1 MMAALGRR
9 KAKTQAHRSAARI
22 AAAATAV
29 GLAAGLAACG
39 AGDGDSDGDGEDGDE
54 RTLTVF
60 AAASLQ
66 KPFEAIAERFE
77 EDNPGVDVVLS
88 FDGSQSLVD
97 QLGAGAPADVLA
109 TADART
115 MARAEDAGTV
125 RVPQEFA
132 TNTLTLIVPAGNP
145 AGVTGLDSSL
155 DGAKLVVCAP
165 EVPCGAATEQLEA
178 NAGVELAPV
187 SEESKVSDVRG
198 KVESGQA
205 DAGIVYRTDAA
216 AATGVEAIDVEG
228 ADQAVN
234 DYPIAVTAEAG
245 EDGQR
250 FSDAETWIR
259 AVLSDWGRDIL
270 ADAGFGA
277 VTGADGP
284 R

>member
-9 KAKTQAHRSAARI
+9 KAKTQGHRSAARI

-39 AGDGDSDGDGEDGDE
+39 AGDGDGEDGDE

-132 TNTLTLIVPAGNP
+132 TNALTLIVPAGNP

-178 NAGVELAPV
+178 NAGVELTPV

-216 AATGVEAIDVEG
+216 AAGDRVEAIDIAG
-228 ADQAVN
+228 ADDVVN
-234 DYPIAVTAEAG
+234 AYPIAVTADAG
-245 EDGQR
+245 ADGQR
-250 FSDAETWIR
+250 FADAETWIR
-259 AVLSDWGRDIL
+259 AVTSDWGRKIM

-277 VTGADGP
+277 P

>member
-9 KAKTQAHRSAARI
+9 KAKTQGHRSAARI

-39 AGDGDSDGDGEDGDE
+39 AGDGDGEDGDE

-132 TNTLTLIVPAGNP
+132 TNALTLIVPAGNP

-178 NAGVELAPV
+178 NAGVELTPV

-216 AATGVEAIDVEG
+216 AAGDRVEAIDIAG
-228 ADQAVN
+228 ADDVVN
-234 DYPIAVTAEAG
+234 AYPIAVTADAG
-245 EDGQR
+245 ADGQR
-250 FSDAETWIR
+250 FADAETWIR
-259 AVLSDWGRDIL
+259 AVTSDWGRKIL

-277 VTGADGP
+277 P

>member
-9 KAKTQAHRSAARI
+9 KAKKQGHRSAARI

-39 AGDGDSDGDGEDGDE
+39 AGDGTGGGVE

-165 EVPCGAATEQLEA
+165 EVPCGAATQQLEA
-178 NAGVELAPV
+178 NTGVEIAPV

-216 AATGVEAIDVEG
+216 AAGDRVEAIDIAG
-228 ADQAVN
+228 ADDVVN
-234 DYPIAVTAEAG
+234 AYPIAVTADAG
-245 EDGQR
+245 ADGQR
-250 FSDAETWIR
+250 FADAETWIR
-259 AVLSDWGRDIL
+259 AVTSDWGRKIL

-277 VTGADGP
+277 P

>member
-9 KAKTQAHRSAARI
+9 KAKTQGHRSAARI

-39 AGDGDSDGDGEDGDE
+39 AGDGDGEDGDE

-132 TNTLTLIVPAGNP
+132 TNALTLIVPAGNP

-178 NAGVELAPV
+178 NAGVEIAPV

-216 AATGVEAIDVEG
+216 EAGDRVEAIDIAG
-228 ADQAVN
+228 ADDVVN
-234 DYPIAVTAEAG
+234 AYPIAVTADAG
-245 EDGQR
+245 ADGQR
-250 FSDAETWIR
+250 FADAETWIR
-259 AVLSDWGRDIL
+259 AVTSDWGRKIL

-277 VTGADGP
+277 P

>member
-216 AATGVEAIDVEG
+216 AAGDRVEAIDIAG
-228 ADQAVN
+228 ADEVVN
-234 DYPIAVTAEAG
+234 AYPIAVTADAG
-245 EDGQR
+245 ADGQR
-250 FSDAETWIR
+250 FADAETWIR
-259 AVLSDWGRDIL
+259 AVTSDWGRKIM
-270 ADAGFGA
+270 ADAGFRA
-277 VTGADGP
+277 P

>member
-1 MMAALGRR
+1 MMAARARR
-9 KAKTQAHRSAARI
+9 KAKKQGHRSAARI

-39 AGDGDSDGDGEDGDE
+39 AGDGEDGDE
-54 RTLTVF
+54 PLTVF

-66 KPFEAIAERFE
+66 QPFEAIAERFE

-97 QLGAGAPADVLA
+97 QLGAGAPANVLA

-178 NAGVELAPV
+178 NAGVEIAPV

-216 AATGVEAIDVEG
+216 AAGDRVEAIDIAG
-228 ADQAVN
+228 ADEVVN
-234 DYPIAVTAEAG
+234 AYPIAVTADAG
-245 EDGQR
+245 ADGQR
-250 FSDAETWIR
+250 FADAETWIR
-259 AVLSDWGRDIL
+259 AVTSDWGRKIL

-277 VTGADGP
+277 P

>member
-9 KAKTQAHRSAARI
+9 KAKTQGHRSAARI

-39 AGDGDSDGDGEDGDE
+39 AGDGDGEDGDE

-66 KPFEAIAERFE
+66 QPFEAIAERFE
-77 EDNPGVDVVLS
+77 EDNPGIDVVLS

-178 NAGVELAPV
+178 NAGVELTPV

-216 AATGVEAIDVEG
+216 AAGDRVEAIDIAG
-228 ADQAVN
+228 ADDVVN
-234 DYPIAVTAEAG
+234 AYPIAVTADAG
-245 EDGQR
+245 ADGQR
-250 FSDAETWIR
+250 FADAETWIR
-259 AVLSDWGRDIL
+259 AVTSDWGRKIL

-277 VTGADGP
+277 P

>member
-9 KAKTQAHRSAARI
+9 KAKKQGHRSAARI

-39 AGDGDSDGDGEDGDE
+39 AGDGDGEDGDE

-109 TADART
+109 TADARA
-115 MARAEDAGTV
+115 MSRAEDAGTV

-216 AATGVEAIDVEG
+216 AAGDRVEAIDIAG
-228 ADQAVN
+228 ADEVVN
-234 DYPIAVTAEAG
+234 AYPIAVTADAG
-245 EDGQR
+245 ADGQR
-250 FSDAETWIR
+250 FADAETWIR
-259 AVLSDWGRDIL
+259 AVTSDWGRKIM

-277 VTGADGP
+277 P

>member
-9 KAKTQAHRSAARI
+9 KAKTQGHRSAARI

-39 AGDGDSDGDGEDGDE
+39 AGDGEDGDE

-216 AATGVEAIDVEG
+216 AAGGRVEAIDIAG
-228 ADQAVN
+228 ADDVVN
-234 DYPIAVTAEAG
+234 AYPIAVTADAG
-245 EDGQR
+245 ADGQR
-250 FSDAETWIR
+250 FADAETWIR
-259 AVLSDWGRDIL
+259 AVTSDWGRKIL

-277 VTGADGP
+277 P

>member
-9 KAKTQAHRSAARI
+9 KAKTQGHRSAARI

-39 AGDGDSDGDGEDGDE
+39 AGDGDGEDGDE

-178 NAGVELAPV
+178 NAGVELTPV

-216 AATGVEAIDVEG
+216 EAGDRVEAIDIAG
-228 ADQAVN
+228 ADDVVN
-234 DYPIAVTAEAG
+234 AYPIAVTADAG
-245 EDGQR
+245 ADGQR
-250 FSDAETWIR
+250 FADAETWIR
-259 AVLSDWGRDIL
+259 AVTSDWGRKIL

-277 VTGADGP
+277 P

>member
-9 KAKTQAHRSAARI
+9 KAKTQGHRSAARI

-39 AGDGDSDGDGEDGDE
+39 AGDGEDGDE

-66 KPFEAIAERFE
+66 QPFEAIAERFE

-165 EVPCGAATEQLEA
+165 EVPCGAATEQLET

-216 AATGVEAIDVEG
+216 AAGDRVEAIDIAG
-228 ADQAVN
+228 ADEVVN
-234 DYPIAVTAEAG
+234 AYPIAVTADAG
-245 EDGQR
+245 ADGQR
-250 FSDAETWIR
+250 FADAETWIR
-259 AVLSDWGRDIL
+259 AVTPDWGRKIL

-277 VTGADGP
+277 P

>member
-9 KAKTQAHRSAARI
+9 KAKTQGHRSAARI

-39 AGDGDSDGDGEDGDE
+39 AGDGDGEDGDE

-178 NAGVELAPV
+178 NAGVEIAPV

-216 AATGVEAIDVEG
+216 EAGDRVEAIDIAG
-228 ADQAVN
+228 ADDVVN
-234 DYPIAVTAEAG
+234 AYPIAVTADAG
-245 EDGQR
+245 ADGQR
-250 FSDAETWIR
+250 FADAETWIR
-259 AVLSDWGRDIL
+259 AVTSDWGRKIL

-277 VTGADGP
+277 P

>member
-9 KAKTQAHRSAARI
+9 KAKKQGHRSAARI

-39 AGDGDSDGDGEDGDE
+39 AGDGDGEDGDE

-178 NAGVELAPV
+178 NAGVELTPV

-216 AATGVEAIDVEG
+216 AAGDRVEAIDIAG
-228 ADQAVN
+228 ADDVVN
-234 DYPIAVTAEAG
+234 AYPIAVTADAG
-245 EDGQR
+245 ADGQR
-250 FSDAETWIR
+250 FADAETWIR
-259 AVLSDWGRDIL
+259 AVTSDWGRKIL

-277 VTGADGP
+277 P

>member
-9 KAKTQAHRSAARI
+9 KAKTQGHRSAARI

-39 AGDGDSDGDGEDGDE
+39 AGDGDGEDGDE

-216 AATGVEAIDVEG
+216 EAGDRVEAIDIAG
-228 ADQAVN
+228 ADEVVN
-234 DYPIAVTAEAG
+234 AYPIAVTADAG
-245 EDGQR
+245 ADGQR
-250 FSDAETWIR
+250 FADAETWIR
-259 AVLSDWGRDIL
+259 AVTSDWGRKIL

-277 VTGADGP
+277 P

>member
-9 KAKTQAHRSAARI
+9 KAKTQGHRSAARI

-39 AGDGDSDGDGEDGDE
+39 AGDGDGEDGDE

-66 KPFEAIAERFE
+66 QPFEAIAERFE

-178 NAGVELAPV
+178 NAGVELTPV

-216 AATGVEAIDVEG
+216 AAGDRVEAIDIAG
-228 ADQAVN
+228 ADEVVN
-234 DYPIAVTAEAG
+234 AYPIAVTADAG
-245 EDGQR
+245 ADGQR
-250 FSDAETWIR
+250 FADAETWIR
-259 AVLSDWGRDIL
+259 AVTSDWGRKIL

-277 VTGADGP
+277 L

>member
-9 KAKTQAHRSAARI
+9 QAKTQGHRSAARI

-39 AGDGDSDGDGEDGDE
+39 AGAGNGGGDE

-115 MARAEDAGTV
+115 MSRAEDAGTV

-216 AATGVEAIDVEG
+216 EAGDRVEDIDIAG
-228 ADQAVN
+228 ADEVVN
-234 DYPIAVTAEAG
+234 AYPIAVTADAG
-245 EDGQR
+245 ADGQR
-250 FSDAETWIR
+250 FADAETWIR
-259 AVLSDWGRDIL
+259 AVTSDWGRKIL

-277 VTGADGP
+277 P

>member
-1 MMAALGRR
+1 MMAALGRS
-9 KAKTQAHRSAARI
+9 KAKTQGHRSAARI

-39 AGDGDSDGDGEDGDE
+39 AGDGDGEDGDE

-132 TNTLTLIVPAGNP
+132 TNALTLIVPAGNP

-178 NAGVELAPV
+178 NAGVELTPV

-216 AATGVEAIDVEG
+216 AAGDRVEAIDIAG
-228 ADQAVN
+228 ADDVVN
-234 DYPIAVTAEAG
+234 AYPIAVTADAG
-245 EDGQR
+245 ADGQR
-250 FSDAETWIR
+250 FADAETWIR
-259 AVLSDWGRDIL
+259 AVTSDWGRKIL

-277 VTGADGP
+277 P

>member
-9 KAKTQAHRSAARI
+9 KAKTQGHRSAARI

-39 AGDGDSDGDGEDGDE
+39 AGDGEDGDE

-165 EVPCGAATEQLEA
+165 EVPCGAATEQLET

-216 AATGVEAIDVEG
+216 EAGDRVEAIDIAG
-228 ADQAVN
+228 ADEVVN
-234 DYPIAVTAEAG
+234 AYPIAVTADAG
-245 EDGQR
+245 ADGQR
-250 FSDAETWIR
+250 FADAETWIR
-259 AVLSDWGRDIL
+259 AVTSDWGRKIM

-277 VTGADGP
+277 P

>member
-9 KAKTQAHRSAARI
+9 KAKTQGHRSAARI

-39 AGDGDSDGDGEDGDE
+39 AGDGDGEDGDE

-178 NAGVELAPV
+178 NAGVELRPV

-216 AATGVEAIDVEG
+216 AAGDRVEAIDIAG
-228 ADQAVN
+228 ADEVVN
-234 DYPIAVTAEAG
+234 AYPIAVTADAG
-245 EDGQR
+245 ADGQR
-250 FSDAETWIR
+250 FADAETWIR
-259 AVLSDWGRDIL
+259 AVTSDWGRKIL

-277 VTGADGP
+277 P

>member
-9 KAKTQAHRSAARI
+9 KAKTQGHRSAARI

-39 AGDGDSDGDGEDGDE
+39 AGDGDGEDGDE

-178 NAGVELAPV
+178 NAGVELTPV

-216 AATGVEAIDVEG
+216 AAGDRVEAIDIAG
-228 ADQAVN
+228 ADDVVN
-234 DYPIAVTAEAG
+234 AYPIAVTADAG
-245 EDGQR
+245 ADGQR
-250 FSDAETWIR
+250 FADAETWIR
-259 AVLSDWGRDIL
+259 AVTSDWGRKIL

-277 VTGADGP
+277 P

>member
-9 KAKTQAHRSAARI
+9 KAKTQGHRSAARI

-39 AGDGDSDGDGEDGDE
+39 AGDGDGEDGDE

-66 KPFEAIAERFE
+66 QPFEAIAERFE

-178 NAGVELAPV
+178 NAGVELTPV

-216 AATGVEAIDVEG
+216 AAGDRVEAIDIAG
-228 ADQAVN
+228 ADEVVN
-234 DYPIAVTAEAG
+234 AYPIAVTADAG
-245 EDGQR
+245 ADGQR
-250 FSDAETWIR
+250 FADAETWIR
-259 AVLSDWGRDIL
+259 AVTSDWGRKIL

-277 VTGADGP
+277 P

>member
-9 KAKTQAHRSAARI
+9 KAKTQGHRSAARI

-39 AGDGDSDGDGEDGDE
+39 AGDGEDGDE

-77 EDNPGVDVVLS
+77 EDNPGIDVVLS

-165 EVPCGAATEQLEA
+165 EVPCGAATEQLET

-216 AATGVEAIDVEG
+216 AAGDRVEAIDIAG
-228 ADQAVN
+228 ADEVVN
-234 DYPIAVTAEAG
+234 AYPIAVTADAG
-245 EDGQR
+245 ADGQR
-250 FSDAETWIR
+250 FADAETWIR
-259 AVLSDWGRDIL
+259 AVTSDWGRKIL

-277 VTGADGP
+277 P

>member
-9 KAKTQAHRSAARI
+9 KAKTQGHRSAARI

-39 AGDGDSDGDGEDGDE
+39 AGDGDGEDGDE

-132 TNTLTLIVPAGNP
+132 TNALTLIVPAGNP

-178 NAGVELAPV
+178 NAGVELTPV

-216 AATGVEAIDVEG
+216 AAGDRVEAIDIAG
-228 ADQAVN
+228 ADEVVN
-234 DYPIAVTAEAG
+234 AYPIAVTADAG
-245 EDGQR
+245 ADGQR
-250 FSDAETWIR
+250 FADAETWIR
-259 AVLSDWGRDIL
+259 AVTSDWGRKIL

-277 VTGADGP
+277 P

>member
-9 KAKTQAHRSAARI
+9 KAKTQGHRSAARI

-39 AGDGDSDGDGEDGDE
+39 AGDGDGEDGDE

-132 TNTLTLIVPAGNP
+132 TNALTLIVPAGNP

-216 AATGVEAIDVEG
+216 AAGDRVEAIDIAG
-228 ADQAVN
+228 ADEVVN
-234 DYPIAVTAEAG
+234 AYPIAVTADAG
-245 EDGQR
+245 ADGQR
-250 FSDAETWIR
+250 FADAETWIR
-259 AVLSDWGRDIL
+259 AVTSDWGRKIL

-277 VTGADGP
+277 P

>member
-9 KAKTQAHRSAARI
+9 KAKTQGHRSAARI

-39 AGDGDSDGDGEDGDE
+39 AGDGDGEDGDE

-178 NAGVELAPV
+178 NAGVEIAPV

-216 AATGVEAIDVEG
+216 AAGDRVEAIDIAG
-228 ADQAVN
+228 ADDVVN
-234 DYPIAVTAEAG
+234 AYPIAVTADAG
-245 EDGQR
+245 ADGQR
-250 FSDAETWIR
+250 FADAETWIR
-259 AVLSDWGRDIL
+259 AVTSDWGRKIL

-277 VTGADGP
+277 P

>member
-9 KAKTQAHRSAARI
+9 KAKKQGHRSAARI

-39 AGDGDSDGDGEDGDE
+39 AGDGDGEDGDE

-132 TNTLTLIVPAGNP
+132 TNALTLIVPAGNP

-178 NAGVELAPV
+178 NAGVELTPV

-216 AATGVEAIDVEG
+216 AAGDRVEAIDIAG
-228 ADQAVN
+228 ADDVVN
-234 DYPIAVTAEAG
+234 AYPIAVTADAG
-245 EDGQR
+245 ADGQR
-250 FSDAETWIR
+250 FADAETWIR
-259 AVLSDWGRDIL
+259 AVTSDWGRKIL

-277 VTGADGP
+277 P

>member
-1 MMAALGRR
+1 MSWLERR
-9 KAKTQAHRSAARI
+9 EAKKHGHRTTARI
-22 AAAATAV
+22 AAAVTAT
-29 GLAAGLAACG
+29 GLAAGLAACTDSG
-39 AGDGDSDGDGEDGDE
+39 EGDGATGDGNGE

-77 EDNPGVDVVLS
+77 ADNPGIDVVLS
-88 FDGSQSLVD
+88 FDGSQNLVD
-97 QLGAGAPADVLA
+97 QIGSGAPADVLA

-125 RVPQEFA
+125 RTPQEFA
-132 TNTLTLIVPAGNP
+132 TNTLTLIVPKGNP
-145 AGVTGLDSSL
+145 AGVTGLNQTL
-155 DGAKLVVCAP
+155 DYAQLVVCAP
-165 EVPCGAATEQLEA
+165 EVPCGAATDALEEKS
-178 NAGVELAPV
+178 GIDLRPV

-216 AATGVEAIDVEG
+216 AAGDRVEAIDIAG
-228 ADQAVN
+228 ADEVIN
-234 DYPIAVTAEAG
+234 VYPIAVTASAG
-245 EDGQR
+245 ADGRR
-250 FSDAETWIR
+250 FGDSETWIR
-259 AVLSDWGRDIL
+259 AVLSDWGRQIM

-277 VTGADGP
+277 P